1 MALKCATKG
10 NANPQGKPRVYFCA
24 HPNDYVFF
32 DDIKSDVLAIQNCAI
47 YYKDDPSLAIEREDL
62 KEMQLILLPVTNRFL
77 CEESVAKEEF
87 FLAKELNIPVL
98 PLAQDSGLEN
108 KFNEICGEMQMLDKN
123 NADATAIS
131 YYDKLEKFLSA
142 VLIGDELA
150 EKIRAAF
157 DAYIFLSYRKKD
169 RAYAQELMR
178 LIHKNE
184 FCRDIAIWYDEFLTP
199 GENFNSAI
207 EEALENSG
215 LFALVVTPNLVNE
228 KNYVETVEYPL
239 AKKQGKKV
247 IPAELLP
254 TDREALKEKFDGLD
268 EPTDA
273 RNEQALSSVLLETL
287 RSLAIKENDR
297 SPEHNFFIGLAYLS
311 GIDVEVDFEKA
322 CSLLEKSAK
331 DGLPEACAKL
341 AEMYKNGM
349 GVKKDSQKAIDWK
362 KKQVEIYSEQYEK
375 SKGTDGER
383 DALVLYAKAMDDLGD
398 DFCVLGR
405 FNDANEAYV
414 HAGVTLNRFLE
425 KTYDKELFLLQAES
439 YFGYA
444 EVKGH
449 QGKVDLQKRFLE
461 GTISSLK
468 KLREKD
474 DSVEVKKK
482 LAKACR
488 AYLEFANFTSREI
501 IDRSKNFPSPTGE
514 QLDDALNTAFV
525 LYREFAKEEGT
536 ETARLDYHAICLL
549 AAFRKSYV
557 QNYELAWKLYD
568 RSFIIAENLLE
579 EGNSIPARRAYAKS
593 CGRYAAFLENGDN
606 LEEEIKWR
614 KKAIEAKEKLFEETD
629 SFIDLDSLVADYQ
642 RMAFCNQY
650 DVKDDK
656 ETEKYYRLTV
666 DAYRKLMQRS
676 DSEHYKYGFARK
688 ARWLIKYIPWEE
700 GLALFDEIVAMWEK
714 CLEKKET
721 EEYKKEKERFEFY
734 RDSHIRH
741 KEKPKEPEEKGPTLQ
756 ESLQYMKEHP
766 DEFDKATLDFMNE
779 FFGGELETDNNNKE

>member
-1 MALKCATKG
+1 MGLKVKTKG

-24 HPNDYVFF
+24 HPKDYAYFEEIVADVF
-32 DDIKSDVLAIQNCAI
+32 KTQNCAI
-47 YYKDDPSLAIEREDL
+47 YYKEDL
-62 KEMQLILLPVTNRFL
+62 NEKIAEEDLREMQLLLLPVSVRFL
-77 CEESVAKEEF
+77 DEENAAKEEF
-87 FLAKELNIPVL
+87 FLAKQFNVPIL

-108 KFNEICGEMQMLDKN
+108 KFNEICGEMQILDKN
-123 NADATAIS
+123 NTDSTAIS

-207 EEALENSG
+207 EEALEKSG

-268 EPTDA
+268 DPTDA
-273 RNEQALSSVLLETL
+273 RDEEALSSLMLSAV
-287 RSLAIKENDR
+287 RALAVKENDR

-322 CSLLEKSAK
+322 KKLLERSADDK
-331 DGLPEACAKL
+331 LPEACAKL

-349 GVKKDSQKAIDWK
+349 GVQRDEQKSIDWK
-362 KKQVEIYSEQYEK
+362 RKQVEIYNEQYEK
-375 SKGTDGER
+375 SKGADGEK
-383 DALVLYAKAMDDLGD
+383 DALLLYAKAMDGLGD
-398 DFCVLGR
+398 DLCILGR
-405 FNDANEAYV
+405 FNEANEVYV
-414 HAGVTLNRFLE
+414 HSAVILNRFLE
-425 KTYDKELFLLQAES
+425 NKYDKELFLLRVES

-449 QGKVDLQKRFLE
+449 QGKVELQKSFLE
-461 GTISSLK
+461 QTISELK

-474 DSVEVKKK
+474 DSIVVKKK

-488 AYLEFANFTSREI
+488 AYIEFANFSSREI
-501 IDRSKNFPSPTGE
+501 IDRSKSFPVPTLE
-514 QLDDALNTAFV
+514 QINDALEIAFA

-536 ETARLDYHAICLL
+536 ESARLDYHAICLL
-549 AAFRKSYV
+549 AAYRKSYER
-557 QNYELAWKLYD
+557 NYELAFKLYD

-614 KKAIEAKEKLFEETD
+614 KKAIEANEKLFEETGA
-629 SFIDLDSLVADYQ
+629 FIDLDSLVTDYQ

-666 DAYRKLMQRS
+666 DAYRKLTKLS

-688 ARWLIKYIPWEE
+688 ARWFIKYIPWEE
-700 GLALFDEIVAMWEK
+700 GLALYDEIIAMWDK
-714 CLEKKET
+714 CIEKKQT

-741 KEKPKEPEEKGPTLQ
+741 KDDTNEKKG
-756 ESLQYMKEHP
+756 
-766 DEFDKATLDFMNE
+766 D
-779 FFGGELETDNNNKE
+779 